1 VWEDA
6 AFIGFAHNTP
16 APANF
21 VDWRKQNQVF
31 KDMAALR
38 YEGSSLTGDQAP
50 EEVMGGSVTPNFFD
64 VLQVEPAMGRRWTA
78 EEDAA
83 KSAEVVISYSLW
95 QRRFGGDPAIV
106 GRNVLM
112 DGKNTKVIG
121 VMPRNFY
128 FPIKD
133 MEYWA
138 PGYFTAEKLAER
150 ESHYLTV
157 VARLKPDVTIEQA
170 QQNMSMVAKGLE
182 KQYPDSNTN
191 LGAVV
196 VPIQVEFTGDT
207 RVGLWV
213 LQIASLAVLLI
224 ACSNLANL
232 LLARAR
238 KETGNCGAHSDG
250 RKPNADDPATAD
262 GERAA
267 GGIGG
272 SVGIVAGSFVLAGA
286 GQVDAGADGGSNVRI
301 EREGAAVYDGDFAGD
316 GDSVRAGA
324 GFEGDARIA
333 ARSVEGGRSERRVTS
348 EHAAERRA
356 GGGTIRAGVRAAG
369 GSRIDDPN
377 AVEFAA
383 GGSGIPAGSHV
394 GIDFAAATAEI

>member
-6 AFIGFAHNTP
+6 SFIGFAHNTP

-21 VDWRKQNQVF
+21 VDWRKQNRVF

-133 MEYWA
+133 M
-138 PGYFTAEKLAER
+138 
-150 ESHYLTV
+150 
-157 VARLKPDVTIEQA
+157 
-170 QQNMSMVAKGLE
+170 
-182 KQYPDSNTN
+182 
-191 LGAVV
+191 
-196 VPIQVEFTGDT
+196 
-207 RVGLWV
+207 
-213 LQIASLAVLLI
+213 
-224 ACSNLANL
+224 
-232 LLARAR
+232 
-238 KETGNCGAHSDG
+238 
-250 RKPNADDPATAD
+250 
-262 GERAA
+262 
-267 GGIGG
+267 
-272 SVGIVAGSFVLAGA
+272 
-286 GQVDAGADGGSNVRI
+286 
-301 EREGAAVYDGDFAGD
+301 
-316 GDSVRAGA
+316 
-324 GFEGDARIA
+324 
-333 ARSVEGGRSERRVTS
+333 
-348 EHAAERRA
+348 
-356 GGGTIRAGVRAAG
+356 
-369 GSRIDDPN
+369 
-377 AVEFAA
+377 
-383 GGSGIPAGSHV
+383 
-394 GIDFAAATAEI
+394 